1 MIVSSESTFEN
12 RQIINKTKENKMN
25 RQKQLNFIVVLFSV
39 LFIFTTTGVLPA
51 KARAASSELP
61 AKWDELTAPD
71 FIKAAK
77 KSAGVCLISIGVFE
91 KHGPHLPL
99 GTDLFDARE
108 IALRAAKK
116 EYALVFPEYYFS
128 QIQEAKHQPG
138 TIAYSPKLIWD
149 ILQQT
154 CDEIAR
160 NGIKKIVLVNGHGGN
175 NNFLPFF
182 CMSQLEKQR
191 DYCVVLF
198 QSRTDP
204 KVAEKVKKLRETKT
218 GGHAGEVETS
228 MMQVSRPDLV
238 HMGRAKDQSGQDL
251 ARLKHLPDNYTGIF
265 WYAQFPNHYA
275 GDGSYAKPELGEL
288 LINSQADQLVDL
300 IRILKKDDTILN
312 LQNRFYNESKNPLK
326 TKQ

>member
-1 MIVSSESTFEN
+1 M
-12 RQIINKTKENKMN
+12 KH
-25 RQKQLNFIVVLFSV
+25 KQFIFIVVLLSTVSLFAGEKSASASGLSV
-39 LFIFTTTGVLPA
+39 
-51 KARAASSELP
+51 
-61 AKWDELTAPD
+61 KWGELTALD
-71 FIKAAK
+71 FIKAVD
-77 KSAGVCLISIGVFE
+77 KSGGVCLIPIGVFE

-99 GTDLFDARE
+99 GTDLIDVRE

-128 QIQEAKHQPG
+128 QILEAKHQPG

-149 ILQQT
+149 ILQET
-154 CDEIAR
+154 CEEISR
-160 NGIKKIVLVNGHGGN
+160 NGIKKIILVNGHGGN

-182 CMSQLEKQR
+182 GLTQLEKQR

-198 QSRTDP
+198 QPETSAE
-204 KVAEKVKKLRETKT
+204 VAEKVQKLRETKT
-218 GGHAGEVETS
+218 GGHAGETETS

-238 HMGRAKDQSGQDL
+238 HIDRAKDQSGEDL
-251 ARLKHLPDNYTGIF
+251 ARLKHMPTNYTGIF

-288 LINSQADQLVDL
+288 LINSRADQLVEL
-300 IRILKKDDTILN
+300 IKVLKKDDTILE
-312 LQNRFYNESKNPLK
+312 LQNRFYKESKNPLK

>member
-1 MIVSSESTFEN
+1 MI
-12 RQIINKTKENKMN
+12 K
-25 RQKQLNFIVVLFSV
+25 QKQLTTIVVLLSA
-39 LFIFTTTGVLPA
+39 LFIFTTAGVLH
-51 KARAASSELP
+51 ARGRDSSSKLP
-61 AKWDELTAPD
+61 VKWGELTGPD
-71 FIKAAK
+71 FIKAVD
-77 KSAGVCLISIGVFE
+77 KSAGVCLIPIGVFE

-99 GTDLFDARE
+99 GTDLIDVRE

-116 EYALVFPEYYFS
+116 EYTLVFPEYYFS
-128 QIQEAKHQPG
+128 QILEAKHQPG
-138 TIAYSPKLIWD
+138 TIAYSPRLIWD

-175 NNFLPFF
+175 NSFLPFF
-182 CMSQLEKQR
+182 CLTQLEKQR

-198 QSRTDP
+198 QPRTDP
-204 KVAEKVKKLRETKT
+204 KVAEKLKKLRETKT
-218 GGHAGEVETS
+218 GGHAGETETS

-238 HMGRAKDQSGQDL
+238 HMDRAKDQSGRDL
-251 ARLKHLPDNYTGIF
+251 ARLKHLPTNYTGIF

-300 IRILKKDDTILN
+300 IKILKKDDTILN

>member
-1 MIVSSESTFEN
+1 MS
-12 RQIINKTKENKMN
+12 K
-25 RQKQLNFIVVLFSV
+25 QKQLTCIVVLLSV
-39 LFIFTTTGVLPA
+39 SFIFTTPGVLPA
-51 KARAASSELP
+51 KEQASSSELP
-61 AKWDELTAPD
+61 VKWGELTAPD
-71 FIKAAK
+71 FIKAAE
-77 KSAGVCLISIGVFE
+77 KSAGVCIIPIGVFE

-99 GTDLFDARE
+99 GTDLIDVRE
-108 IALRAAKK
+108 VALRAAKK

-128 QIQEAKHQPG
+128 QILEAKHQPG

-149 ILQQT
+149 VLQQT

-175 NNFLPFF
+175 NSFLPFF
-182 CMSQLEKQR
+182 CLAQLEKQR

-198 QSRTDP
+198 KPQTDP

-228 MMQVSRPDLV
+228 TMQVSRPDLV
-238 HMGRAKDQSGQDL
+238 HMDRAKDQSGRDL

-288 LINSQADQLVDL
+288 LIKAQTNQLVDL
-300 IRILKKDDTILN
+300 IKILKKDDTILN
-312 LQNRFYNESKNPLK
+312 LQNRFYKESKNPLK

>member
-1 MIVSSESTFEN
+1 MS
-12 RQIINKTKENKMN
+12 K
-25 RQKQLNFIVVLFSV
+25 QKQLTCIVVLLSTS
-39 LFIFTTTGVLPA
+39 FIFTITAILPA
-51 KARAASSELP
+51 RGQASKSDLP
-61 AKWDELTAPD
+61 VKWGELTAPD
-71 FIKAAK
+71 FIKAVE
-77 KSAGVCLISIGVFE
+77 KSAGVCLIPIGVFE

-99 GTDLFDARE
+99 GTDLIDVRE

-128 QIQEAKHQPG
+128 QILEAKHQPG

-175 NNFLPFF
+175 NSFLPFF
-182 CMSQLEKQR
+182 CLTQLEKQR

-198 QSRTDP
+198 KPQTDP

-218 GGHAGEVETS
+218 GGHAGETETS

-238 HMGRAKDQSGQDL
+238 HKDRAKDQSGRDL
-251 ARLKHLPDNYTGIF
+251 TRLKHLPDKYTGIF

-288 LINSQADQLVDL
+288 LINAQVEKLVDL
-300 IRILKKDDTILN
+300 IKILKKDDTILN
-312 LQNRFYNESKNPLK
+312 LQNRFYKESKNPLK